1 MKVRK
6 AARNTDIPAK
16 IIKKKAD
23 IFLAFICDILNET
36 IRSGKISSI
45 LKNANTTAVFK
56 RGCKGSKG
64 NYRPVSILP
73 IISYIFEKKILNKL

>member
-1 MKVRK
+1 MRK

-23 IFLAFICDILNET
+23 IFFAFICDILNET

-56 RGCKGSKG
+56 RGC
-64 NYRPVSILP
+64 
-73 IISYIFEKKILNKL
+73 